1 MTGAG
6 KNLAFGKKRQQHVL
20 ILASGDK
27 VRHFTI
33 RPWLAATGLC
43 LAGLL
48 SIGYIGS
55 TAYLILRDDLVG
67 ATIARQSRIQRE
79 YEDRIAALRAQVD
92 RVTSKQLLDQQAVER
107 KVERLMA
114 QQHALT
120 SRHGRMSELL
130 ERAEKS
136 GLSDNAQDAPAANA
150 YLPEK
155 KANLS
160 GDATMAIDNML
171 ASQSA
176 RTDLKGSLTYGSRS
190 EKLSER
196 SLSKMIA
203 SLSKVESEQLSRI
216 ASLTT
221 GAENKA
227 DAMADI
233 IRSTGVK
240 VENTAKEGIGGPFVE
255 PVTDSAGTFETS
267 LSNLDTALKRLETV
281 RGTAQALPFGNPA
294 PGRDISSRFGNR
306 IDPFLGRLALH
317 AGVDFVA
324 TTGADIHTT
333 GAGTVKSAG
342 FSGGY
347 GNMVEVD
354 HGKGITTRY
363 GHMSQ
368 ILVKEGDKV
377 GLGDIIGKAGSTG
390 RSTGPHVHYEIRIN
404 DNPIDPM
411 RFLVAG
417 TELKT
422 YLQ

>member
-1 MTGAG
+1 MTEAG
-6 KNLAFGKKRQQHVL
+6 KNLTFGKKRQQHVL
-20 ILASGDK
+20 ILASGEK
-27 VRHFTI
+27 IRHITI
-33 RPWLAATGLC
+33 RPWLAATALC

-92 RVTSKQLLDQQAVER
+92 RVTSKQLLDQQVVER
-107 KVERLMA
+107 KVEKLLE
-114 QQHALT
+114 QQNALT

-130 ERAEKS
+130 ERAEKF
-136 GLSDNAQDAPAANA
+136 GLSETPVDTRPVNA
-150 YLPEK
+150 YSADK
-155 KANLS
+155 RADLS
-160 GDATMAIDNML
+160 GASSAIEHL
-171 ASQSA
+171 IAPPSPPTA
-176 RTDLKGSLTYGSRS
+176 LKGSLGYGAGSDR
-190 EKLSER
+190 LSDR
-196 SLSKMIA
+196 SLAKMVA
-203 SLSKVESEQLSRI
+203 SLSKVESDQLSRI

-221 GAENKA
+221 GAANKA
-227 DAMADI
+227 DAMAGI
-233 IRSTGVK
+233 IRSTGIRIDDQSSK
-240 VENTAKEGIGGPFVE
+240 NIGGPFVE
-255 PVTDSAGTFETS
+255 PMTDGAETFETS
-267 LSNLDTALKRLETV
+267 LSNLDNALNRLETV
-281 RGTAQALPFGNPA
+281 RGAAVTLPFGNPA
-294 PGRDISSRFGNR
+294 PGHEISSRFGNR
-306 IDPFLGRLALH
+306 MDPFLGRLALH

-324 TTGADIHTT
+324 ETGAEIHTT
-333 GAGTVKSAG
+333 GAGTVISAG

-368 ILVKEGDKV
+368 ILVREGDKV
-377 GLGDIIGKAGSTG
+377 ARGDVLGKAGSTG
-390 RSTGPHVHYEIRIN
+390 RSTGPHLHYEVRLN
-404 DNPIDPM
+404 DNPVDPM